1 VHVFENFDFPDY
13 FGQENKDSNFH
24 NFLHGDVNNLEKL
37 YLSTINNGQHCQTCS
52 HLLNYL
58 QKDKISVVLS
68 SARNENKWPRP

>member
-37 YLSTINNGQHCQTCS
+37 YFSTVNNTARQSTLPNLWSFVELFAERQ
-52 HLLNYL
+52 NFRRAVVR
-58 QKDKISVVLS
+58 QK
-68 SARNENKWPRP
+68 